1 MEAITSVSISKS
13 GKYLCVCHK
22 AAELKGGERGVFQI
36 HSIPNQK
43 LAKQLPDGYDTLF
56 TN

>member
-13 GKYLCVCHK
+13 GKYLCVCHR